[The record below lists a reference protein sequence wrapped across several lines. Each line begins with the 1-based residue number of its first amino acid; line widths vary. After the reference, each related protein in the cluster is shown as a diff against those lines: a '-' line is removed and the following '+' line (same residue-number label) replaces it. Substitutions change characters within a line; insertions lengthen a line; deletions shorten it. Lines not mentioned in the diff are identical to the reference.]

1 MEVRPMTMEALENAP
16 ECQQPSIVGGG
27 TAKLSQPTAEQYAP
41 LVMKNIARPP
51 HVVKKPNLLRTQ
63 SGALQRHSDAAAAEP
78 NTKNTKLFATYSRT
92 TLAGSAKR
100 CLPGPSRRR
109 SLSATSRTAN
119 AANATP
125 TTPSAIDRA
134 ASAGG
139 SFFSSDG
146 ASSFLSDGA
155 SSFLSGGGSP
165 VSPAATSEAR
175 SACMCMSTWTL
186 TACCRQLPSAKNG
199 A

>member
-1 MEVRPMTMEALENAP
+1 MESEP
-16 ECQQPSIVGGG
+16 
-27 TAKLSQPTAEQYAP
+27 TAKETCGMLPDSQHLSNDIRGSAKLRQPTAEQYAP